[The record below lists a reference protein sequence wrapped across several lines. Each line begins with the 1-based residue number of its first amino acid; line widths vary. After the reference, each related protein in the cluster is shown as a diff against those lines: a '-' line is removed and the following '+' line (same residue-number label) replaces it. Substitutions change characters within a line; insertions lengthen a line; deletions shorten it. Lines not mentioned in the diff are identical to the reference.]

1 MLIAIDIGNT
11 NILIG
16 TIGVDG
22 DIHDQYRISTND
34 FIENKEFIHS
44 DLVESLKIMIIMNL

>member
-1 MLIAIDIGNT
+1 MKGINT

-34 FIENKEFIHS
+34 FIENKYLNRKFG
-44 DLVESLKIMIIMNL
+44 LKRI